1 MLDIKQEANFLHIP
15 IMLVRFKTAEN
26 FDLVSSVELY
36 DDNNTINATL
46 SYSFIDTY
54 GEYIKIGT
62 VMGIEKPPILTID
75 PFMEN
80 KFEIFIDKENLVFL
94 VYNTIDGGG
103 QPIFKSI
110 TIKDTVRISE
120 DVKIL
125 EKTII
130 LNYDLLDKSD

>member
-1 MLDIKQEANFLHIP
+1 
-15 IMLVRFKTAEN
+15 MLVRFKKAEN
-26 FDLVSSVELY
+26 FDLVGSVELY
-36 DDNNTINATL
+36 DDKNTINATL

-54 GEYIKIGT
+54 REYIKIGS
-62 VMGIEKPPILTID
+62 VMCIEMPPILTID
-75 PFMEN
+75 PFI
-80 KFEIFIDKENLVFL
+80 EIFIDKENLVFL
-94 VYNTIDGGG
+94 VFNTTDGGA
-103 QPIFKSI
+103 QPFFKSI

>member
-54 GEYIKIGT
+54 REYIKIGT
-62 VMGIEKPPILTID
+62 VMCIEKPPILTID
-75 PFMEN
+75 PVMEN

>member
-1 MLDIKQEANFLHIP
+1 MLDIKQEAKFLHIP
-15 IMLVRFKTAEN
+15 IMLVRFKKAEN
-26 FDLVSSVELY
+26 FDLVGSVELY

-54 GEYIKIGT
+54 REYIKIGS
-62 VMGIEKPPILTID
+62 VMCIEMPPILTID
-75 PFMEN
+75 PFI
-80 KFEIFIDKENLVFL
+80 EIFIDKENLVFL
-94 VYNTIDGGG
+94 VFNTTDGGG
-103 QPIFKSI
+103 QPFFKSI